1 MVFQDAFDRD
11 LHLRRRAYQ
20 GVPRLGRCGQ
30 VPPERV
36 IIDVSSLGIT
46 GISSLTFSTNADNDL
61 VINTGEGN
69 GTIVLE
75 GVTDLG
81 TLTDED
87 FIFADPPPADAI
99 GDSM

>member
-1 MVFQDAFDRD
+1 M
-11 LHLRRRAYQ
+11 
-20 GVPRLGRCGQ
+20 
-30 VPPERV
+30 
-36 IIDVSSLGIT
+36 SSLGIT

-75 GVTDLG
+75 GVTDLA
-81 TLTDED
+81 TLTGED
-87 FIFADPPPADAI
+87 FIFADPPPPDNM

>member
-1 MVFQDAFDRD
+1 MADSDDSNNRTGSS
-11 LHLRRRAYQ
+11 
-20 GVPRLGRCGQ
+20 GVIGTLY
-30 VPPERV
+30 
-36 IIDVSSLGIT
+36 
-46 GISSLTFSTNADNDL
+46 FNDL
-61 VINTGEGN
+61 TITADGNDAVIDTGEGN

-87 FIFADPPPADAI
+87 FIFADPPPADDM